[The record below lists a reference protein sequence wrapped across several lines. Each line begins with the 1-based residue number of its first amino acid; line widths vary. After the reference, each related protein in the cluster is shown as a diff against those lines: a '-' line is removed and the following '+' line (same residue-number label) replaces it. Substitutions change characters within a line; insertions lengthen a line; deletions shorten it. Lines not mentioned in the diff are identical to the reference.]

1 MFSRFFLVPLFFSVA
16 LLSSAAFTPFNK
28 NLAIR
33 QIQTDPAC
41 ANECAAFSNDITE
54 CNNTVVKGAAT
65 CLTCNVQH
73 GSIPQDQAQQT
84 LNTFVQECD
93 DNGQPVN
100 NITISAT
107 SGSVPSGGS
116 GSTHTSEPTEEPTST
131 GAEDPSPTDDPSQTD
146 AAGDSASASANA
158 TNSASA
164 SGASAG
170 ASSAERM
177 RCRSATVITAVMVV
191 LSVVVGST

>member
-1 MFSRFFLVPLFFSVA
+1 MFSRFFLVPLLFSVA
-16 LLSSAAFTPFNK
+16 LLASAASTPSNK

-41 ANECAAFSNDITE
+41 TNECAQFDDASVTA
-54 CNNTVVKGAAT
+54 CNNTVVKDAAT
-65 CLTCNVQH
+65 CFTCNVQH
-73 GSIPQDQAQQT
+73 GSITQDQAQQT
-84 LNTFVQECD
+84 LNAFVQECD

-116 GSTHTSEPTEEPTST
+116 GSTHTSEPTTT
-131 GAEDPSPTDDPSQTD
+131 TDAEDPSTTDDPSQTD

-158 TNSASA
+158 TGSASA

-170 ASSAERM
+170 ASSAEQM
-177 RCRSATVITAVMVV
+177 RCRSASVMTAVMVV
-191 LSVVVGST
+191 LSVVVGSA